1 MQATAPHYL
10 IFTLPK
16 LRKTLLWHY
25 RRLSETS
32 RRLRFM
38 GKIKEDV
45 LAKTANTSSPDVT
58 FGVES
63 DGAYRGIL
71 ELYIIDAG
79 RAEIGLSV
87 EDAYQGRGIGRALFR
102 RGLAEARARRLD
114 TIDVHFLQSNQAIR
128 KLCLEAGG
136 DIRANGSEC
145 MSTIQL

>member
-1 MQATAPHYL
+1 MQATPPHPL

-16 LRKTLLWHY
+16 LRETLLWHY
-25 RRLSETS
+25 RRLSESS
-32 RRLRFM
+32 RSLRFM

-45 LAKTANTSSPDVT
+45 LAKTANSSSPDIT

-71 ELYIIDAG
+71 ELYITGVG

-102 RGLAEARARRLD
+102 RGLAEARARRLSSV
-114 TIDVHFLQSNQAIR
+114 DVHFLRSNHAIR
-128 KLCLEAGG
+128 KLCIEAGG
-136 DIRANGSEC
+136 DIRATGSEC
-145 MSTIQL
+145 MSTIEL